1 VIVGVGFGSVRI
13 VSVFL
18 MNVGLLSLL
27 RFVVFLCWRDEVCFF
42 PFIYFFRF
50 LVR

>member
-1 VIVGVGFGSVRI
+1 MLNVWSKGDR

-27 RFVVFLCWRDEVCFF
+27 HFVVFLCWRDEVCFF